1 MRRAH
6 LGALKAILPYAN
18 RYKGRMALAGVAL
31 LVASGAT
38 LALPL
43 AVRRVI
49 DLGFN
54 AESSAFIDS
63 YFLALVAV
71 AGVLAASSASRYYLV
86 ITLGERIVADVRAD
100 VFSHLTALEP
110 AFFDA
115 NRSGDIV
122 SRLTADTTQIKS
134 AFGASASIL
143 LRNLVLFFGAASLMV
158 YTSPRLSGFVSLAIP
173 LIVLPLVFS
182 GRAVRA
188 RSSAAQD
195 RLADAAAYA
204 AEQVGAVRTMQ
215 AFGAERM
222 TVERFARAVEDAFT
236 AARAST
242 RARALLTAV
251 AIFLVLASVVAVLW
265 IGAQDVISGRMTG
278 GALSQFVLYAVFAAS
293 SLGQLS
299 EVWAELSAAAGAADR
314 IADIL
319 ATPAVIKAPAKP
331 LALPSPAQGRLAFH
345 EVSFAY
351 AGKGTVAAL
360 YRLSFRVAA
369 GERVAIV
376 GPSGAGKTTI
386 FQLILRFYDPQSGR
400 VEIDGVDLACADPVE
415 ARRRVALVAQDPA
428 VFGTSVAENIRYGSP
443 GASEAKLRHAAE
455 LAAADEFILALPKG
469 YDTVIGERGVTL
481 SGGQRQRLAI
491 ARAILKDAPILLLDE
506 ATSALDAESEALV
519 QVALDKLM
527 QGRTTLVV
535 AHRLATV
542 LSADRILVIDQGRI
556 VEEGKHAE
564 LVARDGLYAR
574 LARLQFEAGAAAL
587 GEARG

>member
-1 MRRAH
+1 MSTIADRDRLTVAATEGKPRLMRRAH
-6 LGALKAILPYAN
+6 LGALKAILPYAV

-31 LVASGAT
+31 LVASAAT

-71 AGVLAASSASRYYLV
+71 AGVLAASSAARYYQV
-86 ITLGERIVADVRAD
+86 ITLGERIVADVRAE

-222 TVERFARAVEDAFT
+222 TVERFARAVED
-236 AARAST
+236 
-242 RARALLTAV
+242 
-251 AIFLVLASVVAVLW
+251 
-265 IGAQDVISGRMTG
+265 
-278 GALSQFVLYAVFAAS
+278 
-293 SLGQLS
+293 
-299 EVWAELSAAAGAADR
+299 
-314 IADIL
+314 
-319 ATPAVIKAPAKP
+319 
-331 LALPSPAQGRLAFH
+331 
-345 EVSFAY
+345 
-351 AGKGTVAAL
+351 
-360 YRLSFRVAA
+360 
-369 GERVAIV
+369 
-376 GPSGAGKTTI
+376 
-386 FQLILRFYDPQSGR
+386 
-400 VEIDGVDLACADPVE
+400 
-415 ARRRVALVAQDPA
+415 
-428 VFGTSVAENIRYGSP
+428 
-443 GASEAKLRHAAE
+443 
-455 LAAADEFILALPKG
+455 
-469 YDTVIGERGVTL
+469 
-481 SGGQRQRLAI
+481 
-491 ARAILKDAPILLLDE
+491 
-506 ATSALDAESEALV
+506 
-519 QVALDKLM
+519 
-527 QGRTTLVV
+527 
-535 AHRLATV
+535 
-542 LSADRILVIDQGRI
+542 
-556 VEEGKHAE
+556 
-564 LVARDGLYAR
+564 
-574 LARLQFEAGAAAL
+574 
-587 GEARG
+587 